1 MQLQHLKN
9 QLSHCMVWSFLTCS
23 LVLISTNIHSQ
34 VITCIEE
41 INVSLDEHCES
52 HIAPIDVLSEF
63 DMGETY
69 DVVLTDH
76 AGNTLPDD
84 TIRIAQLGTQVM
96 FQVTNSGNNRCW
108 GSLTVEDKLAPIINC
123 IDTIRIDCFESKDT
137 IPTHMDNCTESRIEI
152 LSERLVPLHCDDDY
166 IKRIDR
172 VYRATDTYGN
182 SSTCRQTVLL
192 NRIDLSLI
200 IFPDTFSIEKGN
212 ALACSDVTFDADG
225 FPDLA
230 STGVPTLNG
239 EPIFPNVDIYC
250 NIGVMREDLLVV
262 DQLCVKKYM
271 RTWRVFESWC
281 SAGPMVEYFQVI
293 EIQDDENPTIVT
305 PLNIN
310 VQAGNGP
317 NCEATVT
324 IPLPEVSDDCV
335 GALTIDISYNGGFLP
350 SVTTAPT
357 VSLPSGVN
365 VIKYRVYDG
374 CQNVDS
380 TTINITVIDSSP
392 PTAVC
397 DQNTVVSLRSDGTAK
412 AWSDT
417 FDDGSF
423 DNCSTIAKTIVRR
436 MDEGCACDH
445 AEFKD
450 MSYLGERNGRYYYL
464 SSKRLFGFQAIS
476 FSEAFGGMPLTLES
490 SAEASWVHTQVSAIS
505 SDPYYIGLIEKN
517 NTGNYFYTGHVA
529 PVYTNWAMGEPAI
542 SGDQAVVDADGSWRS
557 INGGEEKLHYVYEA
571 TSACGFGDEISFC
584 CEDAGGDVM
593 VVFRALDKFGGF
605 NECMVSVEVQDKNPP
620 QIVCPNDMTVSC
632 TTPVDTNNLDQFGSA
647 TATDACTF
655 DLTDNFIASVN
666 SCGIGQVVRT
676 FTASGANGQSTSTCT
691 QTIGILAPPGS
702 TASSI
707 VWPMDFDTD
716 EGCTAGGVQ
725 PDNLPAGFDFPS
737 FAAASCTNL
746 SATFTDQ
753 TFSFAGTNAD
763 ACAKIVRTWSVIDEC
778 MHGMPGF
785 APIRYEQTIKI
796 SDNVAPVLSACPDI
810 TVTTTNCDTGAVSLS
825 NSATDNC
832 TDDADLNATL
842 SIDEFGNGS
851 IESVI
856 NYDGNQINFSA
867 DLPLGSHIAISEF
880 FDGCGNKGTCSQTIT
895 VQNNVTPLAL
905 CQSITIPLQEMDLDG
920 NGTIDTIMA
929 ILRAEMLDANNSS
942 LGVSGSSSP
951 CNYDISFS
959 LSATVSDVMTTFD
972 CDDIGTNSVT
982 LFVTDSFGTVGSCN
996 TTVEITDASDR
1007 CGGQMINNGMMTG
1020 RILNEYTEAVQDV
1033 KVDLKGSDLPH
1044 VMSSDLGQ
1052 YAFPEMPLG
1061 GNYIIMPTKN
1071 DNPLNGVSTLDI
1083 IAIQRHI
1090 LRTKPLDSPYK
1101 IIAADIDNSGSIT
1114 AMDLIELR
1122 KIILGVDSEFQY
1134 IDSWRMIDAEQV
1146 FLDPNNP
1153 FASTIREDHTI
1164 QGFSK
1169 NEVIDFVGVKTGD
1182 VNNSAIFNVND
1193 TQVDS
1198 RSAESIDLIINASVR
1213 NNANQTE
1220 ITLSLSEVENIE
1232 GLQFSLSYDAQ
1243 QGHIVSVGS
1252 DNDLL
1257 SNENYHID
1265 RTNKQVHFS
1274 WNDNAVKNNNDQ
1286 LVTIIVS
1293 NIRGNKLDFLRIKD
1307 SHISSE
1313 VYKNGQ
1319 AYNIRLVDADNV
1331 TTQKETTLHQNQP
1344 NPWSDNTSIS
1354 YTLSTDQDIELNF
1367 YNPAGQLLYKEIK
1380 SAKAGQNISII
1391 NNSVFQN
1398 DGIIYYEL
1406 VSDDIRLIN
1415 KMLLVK

>member
-1 MQLQHLKN
+1 
-9 QLSHCMVWSFLTCS
+9 
-23 LVLISTNIHSQ
+23 
-34 VITCIEE
+34 
-41 INVSLDEHCES
+41 
-52 HIAPIDVLSEF
+52 
-63 DMGETY
+63 MGETY

-84 TIRIAQLGTQVM
+84 TLRIAHLGTQVM

-108 GSLTVEDKLAPIINC
+108 GTLTVEDKLAPVINC
-123 IDTIRIDCFESKDT
+123 IDTIRIDCFDSKDT
-137 IPTHMDNCTESRIEI
+137 IPTHMDNCTASSIEI
-152 LSERLVPLHCDDDY
+152 ISNNLVPLHCDDDY

-182 SSTCRQTVLL
+182 SSTCSQTVLL

-200 IFPDTFSIEKGN
+200 VFPDTFSIDKGN
-212 ALACSDVTFDADG
+212 ALACSNVTFDADG

-281 SAGPMVEYFQVI
+281 STGPMVEYFQVI
-293 EIQDDENPTIVT
+293 EIQDDENPTIIT

-324 IPLPEVSDDCV
+324 IPLPSVSDDCV
-335 GALTIDISYNGGFLP
+335 GGLAIDISYDGGFLP
-350 SVTTAPT
+350 NVTTAPT
-357 VSLPSGVN
+357 VSLPAGVN
-365 VIKYRVYDG
+365 VIKYRVYDS

-380 TTINITVIDSSP
+380 TTINITVTDSSP

-423 DNCSTIAKTIVRR
+423 DNCGTIAKTIVRR
-436 MDEGCACDH
+436 MDHGCGCDH

-464 SSKRLFGFQAIS
+464 SSKRLFGFQAVS

-490 SAEASWVHTQVSAIS
+490 GAEANWVHTKVSAIS
-505 SDPYYIGLIEKN
+505 ANPYYIGLIDKD

-529 PVYTNWAMGEPAI
+529 PGYTNWAMAEPAM
-542 SGDQAVVDADGSWRS
+542 SGNQAVVDADGTWRS
-557 INGGEEKLHYVYEA
+557 VNGGIEKLHYVYEA
-571 TSACGFGDEISFC
+571 TSACGFGDEVAFC

-620 QIVCPNDMTVSC
+620 QIVCPANVTVSC
-632 TTPVDTNNLDQFGSA
+632 TTPVDTNNLDQYGSA
-647 TATDACTF
+647 SATDACTSN
-655 DLTDNFIASVN
+655 LTDNFIASVN

-676 FTASGANGQSTSTCT
+676 FTATDANGQSTCT
-691 QTIGILAPPGS
+691 QTISVLAPPGS

-763 ACAKIVRTWSVIDEC
+763 ACAKIVRTWSVLDEC

-796 SDNVAPVLSACPDI
+796 SDNVAPVLSSCQDI
-810 TVTTTNCDTGAVSLS
+810 TVTTTNCDTGAVTLS

-832 TDDADLNATL
+832 TADADLNATL

-851 IESVI
+851 IDRTS
-856 NYDGNQINFSA
+856 NYNGNQINFSA
-867 DLPLGSHIAISEF
+867 DLPLGSHIAISEY
-880 FDGCGNKGTCSQTIT
+880 FDGCGNKGTCSQIIT
-895 VQNNVTPLAL
+895 VQNNAAPLAV
-905 CQSITIPLQEMDLDG
+905 CQSISIPLQEMDLDG

-929 ILRAEMLDANNSS
+929 ILRAEMLDADNSS

-951 CNYDISFS
+951 CNYNISFS
-959 LSATVSDVMTTFD
+959 LSASVNDVMTTFD
-972 CDDIGTNSVT
+972 CGDIGNNVAT
-982 LFVTDSFGTVGSCN
+982 LFVTDSFGSVASCA

-1033 KVDLKGSDLPH
+1033 KVDLMGSDFPY
-1044 VMSSDLGQ
+1044 VMSSDQGQ

-1061 GNYIIMPTKN
+1061 GNYIIMPTKG

-1090 LRTKPLDSPYK
+1090 LGTDQLDSPYK
-1101 IIAADIDNSGSIT
+1101 LIAADIDNSGSIT
-1114 AMDLIELR
+1114 ATDLIELR
-1122 KIILGVDSEFQY
+1122 KIILGVDTEFQY
-1134 IDSWRMIDAEQV
+1134 LESWRIIDAEQV

-1164 QGFSK
+1164 HNLNK
-1169 NEVIDFVGVKTGD
+1169 NEVIDFVGVKIGD
-1182 VNNSAIFNVND
+1182 VNNSAILNLND
-1193 TQVDS
+1193 TRIDS
-1198 RSAESIDLIINASVR
+1198 RSSASIDVIMESTVIENT
-1213 NNANQTE
+1213 NQIE
-1220 ITLSLSEVENIE
+1220 LTLSLSEVEGVE

-1243 QGHIVSVGS
+1243 LGDIISVGS

-1257 SNENYHID
+1257 RKEHYHLDKANNQI
-1265 RTNKQVHFS
+1265 HFS
-1274 WNDNAVKNNNDQ
+1274 WNDHTANGNYDR
-1286 LVTIIVS
+1286 LVTITMS
-1293 NIRGNKLDFLRIKD
+1293 NNKVNKLDFLRVED
-1307 SHISSE
+1307 SHISPE

-1319 AYNIRLVDADNV
+1319 AHNIRLINIDNEI
-1331 TTQKETTLHQNQP
+1331 TQIETTLHQNQP
-1344 NPWSDNTSIS
+1344 NPWSENTSIS
-1354 YTLSTDQDIELNF
+1354 YTLPTDQDIELNF

-1380 SAKAGQNISII
+1380 SVQAGQNISII
-1391 NNSVFQN
+1391 DNSVFQVG
-1398 DGIIYYEL
+1398 GIIYYEL